1 MANAIDASICPA
13 CRETRAA
20 GDLEPGDLIPDSVAG
35 MIRRQ
40 HPGWSPADVVC
51 STCVNQAKAAHLQA
65 VLESEMPAL
74 SPLARQVIDSIREH
88 ELVSAKTGDE
98 QAQARTRGEQLAD
111 RIARTIGSWRF
122 SSAVLVGLAV
132 WVGVNVLF
140 RPFDPYPV
148 IILAMIGAALA
159 SLAALEGPI
168 IMMNQRRQAARD
180 RLRADDDYRV
190 NLKAELEIRYLG
202 EKIDHVL
209 AYQQRLWQA
218 QQAHGELLQQL
229 VRQMSKDA

>member
-1 MANAIDASICPA
+1 MANAIESSMCPA

-20 GDLEPGDLIPDSVAG
+20 GDLKPGDLVPDAVAG

-40 HPGWSPADVVC
+40 HPGWSPADAVC
-51 STCVNQAKAAHLQA
+51 STCVGQAKAAHLQA

-74 SPLARQVIDSIREH
+74 SPLARQVIDSIRDR
-88 ELVSAKTGDE
+88 ELVSARIGDE
-98 QAQARTRGEQLAD
+98 RAQARAERLAD

-122 SSAVLVGLAV
+122 SSAVLVGLTV

-140 RPFDPYPV
+140 RPFDPYPI
-148 IILAMIGAALA
+148 IILAAISAALG

-168 IMMNQRRQAARD
+168 IMMSQRRQATRD
-180 RLRADDDYRV
+180 RLRADNDFRV
-190 NLKAELEIRYLG
+190 NLKAELEIRYLD

-209 AYQQRLWQA
+209 AHQQRLWQA
-218 QQAHGELLQQL
+218 QQAHNELLEQL
-229 VRQMSKDA
+229 IRRTSKDA